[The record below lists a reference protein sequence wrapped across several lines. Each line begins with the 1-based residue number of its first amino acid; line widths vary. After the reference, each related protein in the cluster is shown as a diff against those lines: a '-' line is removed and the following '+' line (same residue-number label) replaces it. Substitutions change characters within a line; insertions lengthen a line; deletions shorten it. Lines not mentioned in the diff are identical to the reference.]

1 MAFEWLQRMPKY
13 LRVRPFSLQPMLRQT
28 LCIQGLETNT
38 DSNSQCL
45 KSKSTIILYDQ
56 SFLAACVLQR
66 TPTRING
73 GKKSLDPPRD
83 PIHQVSSSPTFSYGG
98 YLHKAQ
104 QSFWKRE
111 EKDIVVTVAKFS
123 HRECTSKSHHSA
135 EELQKPHALFARVT
149 PLQGVSSLLT
159 EREPNSTGYFWDS
172 PIKKKKRY
180 PKCQTQPDLLFMQ
193 SYNEFIVNL
202 TKSYDCHNQQWLVK
216 KCLAFFFPPNPS
228 QPIHLMHLYEHE

>member
-1 MAFEWLQRMPKY
+1 MGE
-13 LRVRPFSLQPMLRQT
+13 
-28 LCIQGLETNT
+28 
-38 DSNSQCL
+38 
-45 KSKSTIILYDQ
+45 
-56 SFLAACVLQR
+56 
-66 TPTRING
+66 
-73 GKKSLDPPRD
+73 KKCLDPPRD

-123 HRECTSKSHHSA
+123 HRECTSNSHYSA

-216 KCLAFFFPPNPS
+216 KCLAFFFSPPNPS
-228 QPIHLMHLYEHE
+228 QPIHLWCICMNMSNLLHPKSFPVPAVFFALRH